1 MARNASGKCWG
12 GPYLACPTQGF
23 AMSWT
28 RCESA
33 ALNRRAGPE
42 MSGGRSC
49 LADSVES
56 APGSGIQPRV
66 IRATVQ
72 GGRSGGPFNPGPSSA
87 EGVVTRAARRPD
99 MHTEPAQRLQET
111 SAIYTTCTIVLQYMH
126 CIRLYSES
134 GMVNFPGVLALFLR
148 VVFRVEIPLSEE
160 KNCMSTD
167 LRIRFLQ
174 FYTVI
179 PLGHNKFRS
188 TVICTK
194 KPAHTIYICDRAGRQ
209 KGRYVGS

>member
-1 MARNASGKCWG
+1 
-12 GPYLACPTQGF
+12 
-23 AMSWT
+23 
-28 RCESA
+28 
-33 ALNRRAGPE
+33 
-42 MSGGRSC
+42 
-49 LADSVES
+49 
-56 APGSGIQPRV
+56 
-66 IRATVQ
+66 
-72 GGRSGGPFNPGPSSA
+72 
-87 EGVVTRAARRPD
+87 
-99 MHTEPAQRLQET
+99 
-111 SAIYTTCTIVLQYMH
+111 
-126 CIRLYSES
+126 
-134 GMVNFPGVLALFLR
+134 MVNFPGVLALFLR

-194 KPAHTIYICDRAGRQ
+194 KPALTIYICDRAGRQ